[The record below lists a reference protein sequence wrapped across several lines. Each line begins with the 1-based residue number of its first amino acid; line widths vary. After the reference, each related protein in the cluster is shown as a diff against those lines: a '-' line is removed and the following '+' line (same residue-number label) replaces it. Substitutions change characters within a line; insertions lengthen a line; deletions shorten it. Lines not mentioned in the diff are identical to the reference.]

1 MNKRLELAIK
11 NRSISDL
18 EKKTGI
24 TRQTIYR
31 LINGKNQNPM
41 LSNCLSLC
49 KELGYSLEYLF
60 GDHEKSIEWLDISP
74 NIMAMIKKEKKLK
87 EITNEKR

>member
-1 MNKRLELAIK
+1 MNERLKLAIK
-11 NRSISDL
+11 NRSMNDL
-18 EKKTGI
+18 EANTGL

-31 LINGKNQNPM
+31 IMKGINQNPK
-41 LSNCLSLC
+41 LLNCLKLC

-74 NIMAMIKKEKKLK
+74 NVLAIIKKEKKLK
-87 EITNEKR
+87 ELNK